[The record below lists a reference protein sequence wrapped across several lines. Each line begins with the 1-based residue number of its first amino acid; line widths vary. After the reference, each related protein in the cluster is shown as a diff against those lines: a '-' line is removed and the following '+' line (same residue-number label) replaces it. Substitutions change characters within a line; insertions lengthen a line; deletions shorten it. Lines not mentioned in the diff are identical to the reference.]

1 MLGDPN
7 WPDEQLLHLSV
18 DHPTPA
24 NRSIVVTAPGM
35 LLFDDAQ
42 TFPPANWLWS
52 WQAVVDGAL
61 LVNALKLLVMPA
73 LVLVAAHWRP
83 GRPGATD
90 VRADGPAAD
99 SRNVLIFAQRDGS
112 HETEARRRSCCR
124 PLAS

>member
-7 WPDEQLLHLSV
+7 WSDEQSLHLSL

-24 NRSIVVTAPGM
+24 NRPIVVTAPGM
-35 LLFDDAQ
+35 LLFDDAP
-42 TFPPANWLWS
+42 TFPPANGPWS

-61 LVNALKLLVMPA
+61 LVSALKLLVLPA

-90 VRADGPAAD
+90 DRADGPAAH
-99 SRNVLIFAQRDGS
+99 SSNALIFA
-112 HETEARRRSCCR
+112 
-124 PLAS
+124 